1 MTITVSHTFITVH
14 DQDIALAFYRDVIG
28 LEVRADVPF
37 EDFRWLTVGAP
48 GQEGVEVVLEV
59 PEMGRG
65 EAAPEIRE
73 MMAKGNLAGAMFQ
86 VDDLDVTFERVR
98 ASGAEITQEP
108 TDMFYGVR
116 DCGFRDPS
124 GNHLRIS
131 QRPS

>member
-1 MTITVSHTFITVH
+1 MTITLSHTFITVH

-37 EDFRWLTVGAP
+37 EDFRWLTVGAA
-48 GQEGVEVVLEV
+48 GQEGVEIVLEV

-65 EAAPEIRE
+65 EAAPEIRA

-86 VDDLDVTFERVR
+86 VDDLDATFERVR

>member
-1 MTITVSHTFITVH
+1 MTITLSHTFITVH

-48 GQEGVEVVLEV
+48 GQEGVEIVLEV

>member
-1 MTITVSHTFITVH
+1 MTITLSHTFITVH
-14 DQDIALAFYRDVIG
+14 DQEIALAFYRDVLG

-37 EDFRWLTVGAP
+37 EDFRWLTLGAP
-48 GQEGVEVVLEV
+48 GQESVEIVLEV

-65 EAAPEIRE
+65 EAAPEIRA

-86 VDDLDVTFERVR
+86 VDDLDGTFERVR

-124 GNHLRIS
+124 GNHLRVS
-131 QRPS
+131 QRPG

>member
-1 MTITVSHTFITVH
+1 MTITLSHTFITVH
-14 DQDIALAFYRDVIG
+14 DQEIALAFYRDVLG

-48 GQEGVEVVLEV
+48 GQEGVEIVLEV

-65 EAAPEIRE
+65 EAAPAIRE

-86 VDDLDVTFERVR
+86 VDDLDATFERVR

-116 DCGFRDPS
+116 DCGFRDPA
-124 GNHLRIS
+124 GNHLRVS